1 MRIDG
6 GTKASA
12 GQQSE
17 SRFEQVMSREL
28 ARSSSGKTPTE
39 TNTRTNLAA
48 TSKKKAPG
56 SERVG
61 VSFKDTQAGKVLKG
75 MQDSTRNAFTKAM
88 TMTTQT
94 AKTAIATLGKTV
106 DSMMSKAESFKDGAM
121 TKAFGKDGATGK
133 AMGDASGRTGAGL
146 EAGTAK
152 QPGEASSARS
162 PTMATGPKNGP
173 ASAPATASISST
185 TQGTGSQ
192 TATPTALRAD
202 GPGITAGGERAATA
216 PALADAGTPTTTTTG
231 AVTDGVGT
239 PEGRAAL
246 ALQEAPTIQEAFL
259 LLSPGLQGVARRAKE
274 NGSTLSMVYMLA
286 PNAYGAEFVSIT
298 TDDKGFITGPEVD
311 ITLNEG
317 AVDTLGNWVALAGEG
332 TLGGKTVTLEP
343 DADGCVFVTDG
354 VDGVPRTVTAWVKG
368 GDAIKAEVL
377 SVRKIE

>member
-39 TNTRTNLAA
+39 TNTRINLAA

-61 VSFKDTQAGKVLKG
+61 VSFKDSQAGKVLKG
-75 MQDSTRNAFTKAM
+75 MQDSTRNAFTK
-88 TMTTQT
+88 TMTQTIQT

-106 DSMMSKAESFKDGAM
+106 DSMMSKAETFKDGAM

-133 AMGDASGRTGAGL
+133 AMGDASGRAGAGL

-152 QPGEASSARS
+152 QPGESTSARS

-173 ASAPATASISST
+173 ASAPATLST
-185 TQGTGSQ
+185 GTGSQ
-192 TATPTALRAD
+192 SATPTALRTD
-202 GPGITAGGERAATA
+202 GPVVTTGGERAAA
-216 PALADAGTPTTTTTG
+216 PALGEAGAPTTTTTG
-231 AVTDGVGT
+231 TAITEGVGT
-239 PEGRAAL
+239 QEGRAAL
-246 ALQEAPTIQEAFL
+246 ALQEAPTTQEAFL

-274 NGSTLSMVYMLA
+274 NGSALSMVYMLA
-286 PNAYGAEFVSIT
+286 PNSHGAEFVSIT
-298 TDDKGFITGPEVD
+298 TDDRGFITGPEID
-311 ITLNEG
+311 IALIDG
-317 AVDTLGNWVALAGEG
+317 AVDTMGNWVALAGEG
-332 TLGGKTVTLEP
+332 TLGGKSITLEP

-354 VDGVPRTVTAWVKG
+354 VDGVPRSVTAWVAG
-368 GDAIKAEVL
+368 GGTIRADVL